1 MFYCDICKR
10 PIKKKNSLGG
20 YCLCSKH
27 MHQLHKYG
35 KFLDNIQRTNNDL
48 NDYRICSDGKT
59 VIFSLYNQRNIKIA
73 EFIIDFD
80 FIEKVK
86 YHKWRL
92 SHSHV
97 VTGLPTKGTQ
107 TDLSWII
114 TGITKKQISKGYVV
128 DHIDCNPLN
137 NRLSNL
143 RICKQSD
150 NTPNKSFMSN
160 NTSGFIGVSYRKY
173 KNRYDPEIRFNNVRC
188 HLGYCKDFKEAVY
201 KRYFEEKL
209 LYRSFANKQEQN
221 KKFNFTK
228 DLSQETKAKLEAIVI
243 KKLQSKKLWQ

>member
-1 MFYCDICKR
+1 
-10 PIKKKNSLGG
+10 
-20 YCLCSKH
+20 

-48 NDYRICSDGKT
+48 NDYKICSDGKT
-59 VIFSLYNQRNIKIA
+59 VSFNLYNQRNIKID

-92 SHSHV
+92 CHSHV
-97 VTGLPTKGTQ
+97 VTGLPAKGTQ
-107 TDLSWII
+107 IDLSWVI
-114 TGITKKQISKGYVV
+114 TGITKEQISEGYVV

-137 NRLSNL
+137 NKLSNL

-150 NTPNKSFMSN
+150 NVLNKSFMGN
-160 NTSGFIGVSYRKY
+160 NTSGFIGISYRKD
-173 KNRYDPEIRFNNVRC
+173 KNRYDPEIRFNTVRC

-201 KRYFEEKL
+201 KRYFAEKL

-243 KKLQSKKLWQ
+243 KKLQAKKLWQ

>member
-59 VIFSLYNQRNIKIA
+59 VIFNLYNQRNIKIA

-92 SHSHV
+92 SHGHV
-97 VTGLPTKGTQ
+97 VTGLPAKGTQ
-107 TDLSWII
+107 IDLSWVI
-114 TGITKKQISKGYVV
+114 TGITKEQISEGYVV
-128 DHIDCNPLN
+128 DHIDCNPFN
-137 NRLSNL
+137 NRSSNL

-150 NTPNKSFMSN
+150 NTLNKSFMSN
-160 NTSGFIGVSYRKY
+160 NTSGFIGVSYQKDR
-173 KNRYDPEIRFNNVRC
+173 NRYDPEIRFNNIRS

-201 KRYFEEKL
+201 KRYFAEKL
-209 LYRSFANKQEQN
+209 LYGSFANKQEQN

-228 DLSQETKAKLEAIVI
+228 DLSQETKAKLAAIVI
-243 KKLQSKKLWQ
+243 KKLQAKGLWQ